1 MSKLFTK
8 PTYFE
13 LNGEV
18 ASAIPTSDGGVEI
31 TKPTS
36 MYFAE
41 FLQDGSEITKVAYDK
56 LHKKALIKYEQKY
69 DNKLTNRGKKNT
81 ILRQSVSRE
90 SGEGVAG
97 TGEGKGKNK
106 KNKKEQDSE
115 IVFVPNLV

>member
-1 MSKLFTK
+1 MSILFEK

-18 ASAIPTSDGGVEI
+18 ASAIPLPDGGVGI
-31 TKPTS
+31 TKPTH
-36 MYFAE
+36 MYFVD
-41 FLQDGSEITKVAYDK
+41 FLQDGSEITKEEYDN
-56 LHKKALIKYEQKY
+56 LCKKALIKYEQKY
-69 DNKLTNRGKKNT
+69 DNKRTNRGKKNT
-81 ILRQSVSRE
+81 ILRQSASRE

-97 TGEGKGKNK
+97 AGEGKGKNK